1 MRTNKF
7 FTIADRVPEIRA
19 PDGGEAVKMGSDL
32 KGRIKFDAVDFRYP
46 TAPDTKVLD
55 KVSFEIEAGTT
66 MAIVGPS
73 GSGKS
78 TIVNL
83 LERYY
88 DPEAGDITI
97 DGEKIHNYDMTE
109 LRSSIGYVSQLPLLF
124 AESIM
129 ENIRGADPNISDEQV
144 MKAAKMADAH
154 DFIMEL
160 TEQYQT
166 NVGEM
171 GNRLS
176 GGQKQRISIAR
187 AIVSNPSILLLD
199 EATSAL
205 DTKSEREVQR
215 AIDNIAANSRQTIVV
230 IAHRLSTIKNAD
242 KILVLVD
249 GEVEEEGT
257 HQQLIGNDGMYALLV
272 REQQVTGTD
281 AVADEPND
289 DFKAGDGACAAE
301 DEGSPE
307 SNETDTL
314 DSPMLKAEKHNAM
327 DKASSNSTTANS
339 TVIDIMDDK
348 DSKGDDKDEK
358 KAEETVPDMG
368 GTKRLLKDY
377 AQDFQCLFYSAS
389 ICALL
394 AGLLF
399 PVAFGW
405 YFPDILKVFAEE
417 GYQNCE
423 VDPDTLTVPKGC
435 TEFEEAALRLVIPW
449 VALGTYGLIFWTL
462 QIYFFRTVCRQCDEP
477 RA

>member
-19 PDGGEAVKMGSDL
+19 PDGGEAIKMGSDL
-32 KGRIKFDAVDFRYP
+32 TGRIKFDAVDFRYP
-46 TAPDTKVLD
+46 TAPDTNVLD

-129 ENIRGADPNISDEQV
+129 DNIRGGDPNISDEQV
-144 MKAAKMADAH
+144 MKAAKMASAH
-154 DFIMEL
+154 DFIMDL
-160 TEQYQT
+160 TETYQT

-215 AIDNIAANSRQTIVV
+215 AIDKIAANSRQTIVV

-257 HQQLIGNDGMYALLV
+257 HRELIENDGMYALLV

-281 AVADEPND
+281 DVADVEPTVNAYAVE
-289 DFKAGDGACAAE
+289 AGI
-301 DEGSPE
+301 
-307 SNETDTL
+307 ETETV
-314 DSPMLKAEKHNAM
+314 DSPPSPKKVKAMETAGR
-327 DKASSNSTTANS
+327 SSTTTIAI
-339 TVIDIMDDK
+339 TEEEK
-348 DSKGDDKDEK
+348 DNK
-358 KAEETVPDMG
+358 KKEGEEEVVPDMG

-377 AQDFQCLFYSAS
+377 AQDFQCLFFSSSLFAM
-389 ICALL
+389 LT
-394 AGLLF
+394 GLIVPVGFAYLF
-399 PVAFGW
+399 PQV
-405 YFPDILKVFAEE
+405 LTVFVEE
-417 GYQNCE
+417 GYANCE
-423 VDPDTLTVPKGC
+423 VDPDTLIVAKGC
-435 TEFEEAALRLVIPW
+435 TQFEELSTRLVGSW
-449 VALGTYGLIFWTL
+449 VTLGVYALVTYVCMAYFTSSYATNVTVRVRL
-462 QIYFFRTVCRQCDEP
+462 QWLG
-477 RA
+477 ALL

>member
-1 MRTNKF
+1 M
-7 FTIADRVPEIRA
+7 D
-19 PDGGEAVKMGSDL
+19 
-32 KGRIKFDAVDFRYP
+32 
-46 TAPDTKVLD
+46 
-55 KVSFEIEAGTT
+55 
-66 MAIVGPS
+66 
-73 GSGKS
+73 
-78 TIVNL
+78 
-83 LERYY
+83 
-88 DPEAGDITI
+88 
-97 DGEKIHNYDMTE
+97 
-109 LRSSIGYVSQLPLLF
+109 
-124 AESIM
+124 
-129 ENIRGADPNISDEQV
+129 
-144 MKAAKMADAH
+144 
-154 DFIMEL
+154 L
-160 TEQYQT
+160 TETYQT

-314 DSPMLKAEKHNAM
+314 DSPMLKAEKHNTISKRGMVPARLRMRGARKAM
-327 DKASSNSTTANS
+327 
-339 TVIDIMDDK
+339 
-348 DSKGDDKDEK
+348 
-358 KAEETVPDMG
+358 
-368 GTKRLLKDY
+368 R
-377 AQDFQCLFYSAS
+377 
-389 ICALL
+389 
-394 AGLLF
+394 
-399 PVAFGW
+399 
-405 YFPDILKVFAEE
+405 
-417 GYQNCE
+417 
-423 VDPDTLTVPKGC
+423 
-435 TEFEEAALRLVIPW
+435 R
-449 VALGTYGLIFWTL
+449 
-462 QIYFFRTVCRQCDEP
+462 
-477 RA
+477 